1 MMVLFTALRTLNST
15 NGFQNVSVSYLYSCV
30 IIAFASIIVITLLP
44 QRLAK
49 VETAKLEA
57 DLAIKKSFVRYIS
70 HELRTPLSIAIS
82 GLDLLNEQLNDGAP
96 IEELVAMIKDIKS
109 PCLSGVAILN
119 NLLDFE
125 KLDSGLTVL
134 EATDQDP
141 GVFFESTVAPF
152 KLVARQKQIELIVV
166 NSLAGTANR
175 EAVRIDASKMSQVL
189 CNLLSNA
196 IKFTQVEGT
205 VTVTASVVDEAFTV
219 KVEDTGVGISAENQQ
234 RLFGEGVQ
242 FHTNAHQGTS
252 SSGLGLWISKK
263 IVELH
268 GGTIGVISEG
278 NGKGSTF
285 YFKLPL
291 NTTEIRL
298 TPIEEAISRAMSSR
312 RVSVR
317 VAPSLTNSL
326 LHTRPISV
334 RLPTNLSIL
343 IVDDSALN
351 RKMMIKRLERHSCT
365 IAEADDGDVALE
377 MVQSSLRGDRPSFDV
392 ISMDNVMPR
401 MRGPE
406 AAQKIRNI
414 GYKGVIVGITGN
426 VLADDVD
433 EFIDHGVN
441 AVLPKPFELDI
452 FIHKVVE
459 LLEHA
464 RRTAQE

>member
-1 MMVLFTALRTLNST
+1 
-15 NGFQNVSVSYLYSCV
+15 
-30 IIAFASIIVITLLP
+30 
-44 QRLAK
+44 
-49 VETAKLEA
+49 
-57 DLAIKKSFVRYIS
+57 
-70 HELRTPLSIAIS
+70 
-82 GLDLLNEQLNDGAP
+82 
-96 IEELVAMIKDIKS
+96 
-109 PCLSGVAILN
+109 
-119 NLLDFE
+119 
-125 KLDSGLTVL
+125 
-134 EATDQDP
+134 
-141 GVFFESTVAPF
+141 
-152 KLVARQKQIELIVV
+152 
-166 NSLAGTANR
+166 
-175 EAVRIDASKMSQVL
+175 MSQVL

-205 VTVTASVVDEAFTV
+205 VTVAASVVDEAFTV